1 MNRAIYAFSGDP
13 ITFGHIDIIKRAA
26 KVFDELIVGIGANPE
41 KKYLFTLEE
50 RRLIAEK
57 ALVDYPNVKVVSFK
71 GLLVDYAY
79 ENNISTIIRG
89 LRNSQDFN
97 YELTLSQ
104 IGESQK
110 LDIDTFFI
118 PAHKE
123 LAHISSSAVKALQVE
138 QGLIHEFVP
147 LFTKQK
153 LEEKLSR
160 QYILGITGE
169 IGVGKFYIYEK
180 FKKMGKTEGIDV
192 HRIDI
197 DGFAHEILEVLTE
210 PLYINLRKSLID
222 EFGTQIQGEN
232 GVINGKELGKILFH
246 DLEKLHRFNEIV
258 YKPLLL
264 RLRRELYGKKGII
277 LLDSAL
283 IIESKMTYLSNNNI
297 ILVTADKETQLQRIK
312 QRKLTEEQIRHRTAT
327 QYTYEKKARMIE
339 QQIEREKQGIVY
351 YIDNSSPENIQKVE
365 DLFNQIIVDFKIK

>member
-1 MNRAIYAFSGDP
+1 MAKAIYAFSGDP

-26 KVFDELIVGIGANPE
+26 KVFDELIVGIGANPD
-41 KKYLFTLEE
+41 KKYLFSLEE

-57 ALVDYPNVKVVSFK
+57 ALVEYPNVKVVSFK

-79 ENNISTIIRG
+79 ENNIPTIIRG

-123 LAHISSSAVKALQVE
+123 LAHVSSSAVKALQVE
-138 QGLIHEFVP
+138 QGLIHEYVP

-153 LEEKLSR
+153 LEEKLSQ

-180 FKKMGKTEGIDV
+180 FKKLGQKAGIDV

-197 DGFAHEILEVLTE
+197 DSFGHEILEVLQE
-210 PLYINLRKSLID
+210 PLYINLRKSIIAK
-222 EFGTQIQGEN
+222 FGLGIAGEN
-232 GVINGKELGKILFH
+232 GTINSKALGKLLFG
-246 DLEKLHRFNEIV
+246 DLQKLHRFNEII
-258 YKPLLL
+258 YRPLLL

-283 IIESKMTYLSNNNI
+283 IIESEMTYLCNNNL

-327 QYTYEKKARMIE
+327 QYTSAKKARLI
-339 QQIEREKQGIVY
+339 QAQIEREKQGTVY
-351 YIDNSSPENIQKVE
+351 NIDNSSPENTQKVE
-365 DLFNQIIVDFKIK
+365 ALFQQIITDFNIK